1 MAVKINAEY
10 EDSNKKIQVLVSI
23 IEFQEDGVYFVYSPT
38 LDITGYGNTRKEA
51 AKSYS
56 ETLEEF
62 VRYTA
67 VKGTVFKELKRLGW
81 KIKNKKNIKAPTM
94 ADLVKTRGYL
104 NEIFTD
110 KQFSK
115 RDEMFAIPA

>member
-1 MAVKINAEY
+1 MATKINAEY
-10 EDSNKKIQVLVSI
+10 EDPQRKIQVKVSV
-23 IEFQEDGVYFVYSPT
+23 IEFQEDGKYFVYSPT
-38 LDITGYGNTRKEA
+38 LDITGYGNTMEEA
-51 AKSYS
+51 TRSYS

-67 VKGTVFKELKRLGW
+67 NKGTVLEELKRLGW
-81 KIKNKKNIKAPTM
+81 TIKNKNSTKAPSM
-94 ADLVKTRGYL
+94 ADLVKTRDYL

-115 RDEMFAIPA
+115 RDEMLTIPG